1 MSAGVTFEELFD
13 PTFLN
18 ALSRW
23 NLHARR
29 VSGGGR
35 HGQRLSK
42 DLGAGIEFNDHRPYS
57 PGDDLRA
64 IDWNLYRR
72 LGKVFVRLFEEEQD
86 LPLYLV
92 PDVSASLF
100 LPQGGPPAIIAAL
113 RSTLAFA
120 TVGLNHHDSAGLF
133 TLSDQLEVIFKPRAG
148 HAQIMTFARHLARVA
163 EAGGRGQTRLA
174 ESLQRLALLNLRKG
188 LLIVISDFF
197 DPRGL
202 DAVREALQAV
212 RHRLVLVQL
221 VRASDANPEL
231 QGDVRLTDC
240 ESGEVADLT
249 LTPRVLERYKAAYS
263 AFNDG
268 MVEIARQRHA
278 RLLRINVEGDLIDQ
292 LSSLFEHG
300 GFRV

>member
-29 VSGGGR
+29 VAGGGR

-86 LPLYLV
+86 LPLYLA

-100 LPQGGPPAIIAAL
+100 LSQGGPPAIIAAL

-133 TLSDQLEVIFKPRAG
+133 TVSDQLEVIFKPRAG
-148 HAQIMTFARHLARVA
+148 QAQIMTFARHLARVA
-163 EAGGRGQTRLA
+163 EAGGRGT
-174 ESLQRLALLNLRKG
+174 
-188 LLIVISDFF
+188 
-197 DPRGL
+197 
-202 DAVREALQAV
+202 
-212 RHRLVLVQL
+212 
-221 VRASDANPEL
+221 NP
-231 QGDVRLTDC
+231 
-240 ESGEVADLT
+240 SGRIPA
-249 LTPRVLERYKAAYS
+249 TPRTAQS
-263 AFNDG
+263 AQGF
-268 MVEIARQRHA
+268 AHR
-278 RLLRINVEGDLIDQ
+278 DQ
-292 LSSLFEHG
+292 
-300 GFRV
+300 